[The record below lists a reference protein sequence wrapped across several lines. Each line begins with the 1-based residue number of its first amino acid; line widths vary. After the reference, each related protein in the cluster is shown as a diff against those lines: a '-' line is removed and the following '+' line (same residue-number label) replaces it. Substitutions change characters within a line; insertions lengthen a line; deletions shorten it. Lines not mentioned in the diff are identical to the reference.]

1 MKHYKS
7 IATVVA
13 IAIIGIAAGAGLKFY
28 SILHTKSEDILGT
41 LESSIDTG
49 SAHYAALK
57 EQGRFNILIMGEDDV
72 DGSRRSDTVLFATI
86 DIDDKNIR
94 ILSLPRD
101 TRVQIPGHGV
111 QKLNHSFAYGGP
123 DLLKATVEKYLGQ
136 PILYYV
142 IIDYVS
148 FPAVVDILGGV
159 EIDVQKKMRYVDRAG
174 KLDIDIKPGLQL
186 MDGKT
191 ALHYVRFRMDALG
204 DIGRVHR
211 QQQFIK
217 AFLKKAYDPRTLVK
231 IPELTAQIMK
241 LFKTDMSPALAI
253 QLAGFAQNE
262 LGRERIFFSTLH
274 GQAAMIN
281 NLSYWVGDTE
291 SANQFLNAPVE
302 MLISGDINENKNTS
316 NYAGL
321 SLSYSSAAD
330 EANETKTTGEGAAEV
345 KKEDKNISEALMTN
359 AELLSLIR
367 SMPESI
373 AVLNG
378 TGKAGISNE
387 IAAKLQRIGIDVV
400 MSANAKHFDYRSSN
414 VVYPVNAKPE
424 TINTAKT
431 LGKLLDIPNSLI
443 RSNNQAFYPSIIIGH
458 DSQKLIGR
466 IDKLIEISTQ

>member
-1 MKHYKS
+1 MMKHYKS
-7 IATVVA
+7 IITVVA
-13 IAIIGIAAGAGLKFY
+13 IAILGIAAGAGIKVY

-41 LESSIDTG
+41 IESSIDSG
-49 SAHYAALK
+49 SAQYAALK

-72 DGSRRSDTVLFATI
+72 EGSRRSDTVLFATI

-94 ILSLPRD
+94 VLSLPRD

-111 QKLNHSFAYGGP
+111 QKLNHAFAYGGP

-159 EIDVQKKMRYVDRAG
+159 EIDVEKKMRYVDRAG
-174 KLDIDIKPGLQL
+174 KLDINIKPGLQT

-217 AFLKKAYDPRTLVK
+217 AVLKKAYDPRILVK
-231 IPELTAQIMK
+231 IPELTAQMMK

-274 GQAAMIN
+274 AQAAMVN
-281 NLSYWVGDTE
+281 NLSYWVGDTKA
-291 SANQFLNAPVE
+291 ANEFLNAPIE
-302 MLISGDINENKNTS
+302 MLISGDMTENKNTS
-316 NYAGL
+316 NFAGL

-330 EANETKTTGEGAAEV
+330 ETKVNGETIGHE
-345 KKEDKNISEALMTN
+345 KKEEKKPEN
-359 AELLSLIR
+359 AITKDELLSLIR

-378 TGKAGISNE
+378 SGKAGLSTE
-387 IAAKLQRIGIDVV
+387 VASKLQKIGIEVV

-414 VVYPVNAKPE
+414 VVYPLNAKPE
-424 TINTAKT
+424 MIKTAQT
-431 LGKLLDIPNSLI
+431 LGKLLDIPGSLV
-443 RSNNQAFYPSIIIGH
+443 RSNNQAFYPSVIIGH
-458 DSQKLIGR
+458 DSQELIRR

>member
-7 IATVVA
+7 IITAAV
-13 IAIIGIAAGAGLKFY
+13 IAILGITAGAGLKFY

-41 LESSIDTG
+41 LESSIDSG

-72 DGSRRSDTVLFATI
+72 DGSRRSDTVLFATV
-86 DIDDKNIR
+86 DIDDKNMR
-94 ILSLPRD
+94 VLSLPRD

-111 QKLNHSFAYGGP
+111 QKLNHAFAYGGP

-148 FPAVVDILGGV
+148 FPEIVDILGGV

-217 AFLKKAYDPRTLVK
+217 AFLKKVYDPRILVK
-231 IPELTAQIMK
+231 IPELTAQMMK
-241 LFKTDMSPALAI
+241 LFKTDMSPGLAV

-291 SANQFLNAPVE
+291 SANKFLSTPVE
-302 MLISGDINENKNTS
+302 ILISGDVEENKNTN

-330 EANETKTTGEGAAEV
+330 ETKANGGSESGEREQEL
-345 KKEDKNISEALMTN
+345 KPPEALMTN
-359 AELLSLIR
+359 GELLSLIR

-378 TGKAGISNE
+378 TGKAGISTE
-387 IAAKLQRIGIDVV
+387 IAAKLQKIGVDVV

-424 TINTAKT
+424 TIKTAKT

>member
-1 MKHYKS
+1 MKHSKS
-7 IATVVA
+7 IIMIVLLA
-13 IAIIGIAAGAGLKFY
+13 ILGIAAGAGLKVY

-41 LESSIDTG
+41 IESSIDSG
-49 SAHYAALK
+49 SAQYAALK

-72 DGSRRSDTVLFATI
+72 EGSRRSDTVLFATI
-86 DIDDKNIR
+86 DIDDKNMR

-111 QKLNHSFAYGGP
+111 QKLNHAFAYGGP

-159 EIDVQKKMRYVDRAG
+159 EIDVQKRMRYVDRAG
-174 KLDIDIKPGLQL
+174 KLDINIQPGLQV

-217 AFLKKAYDPRTLVK
+217 ALLKKVYDPRILVK
-231 IPELTAQIMK
+231 IPELTAQTMK
-241 LFKTDMSPALAI
+241 LFKTDMSPALSI

-274 GQAAMIN
+274 GQAATVN
-281 NLSYWVGDTE
+281 NLSYWVGDTKA
-291 SANQFLNAPVE
+291 ANEFLNAPIE
-302 MLISGDINENKNTS
+302 MLISGDITENKNTS
-316 NYAGL
+316 NFAGL

-330 EANETKTTGEGAAEV
+330 ETKVNGEVIGAEKPEEKKAETVMSNE
-345 KKEDKNISEALMTN
+345 
-359 AELLSLIR
+359 ELLGLIR
-367 SMPESI
+367 SMSESI
-373 AVLNG
+373 GVLNG
-378 TGKAGISNE
+378 TGKSGLSTEVAS
-387 IAAKLQRIGIDVV
+387 KLQKIGIDVV

-414 VVYPVNAKPE
+414 VVYPLNAKPE
-424 TINTAKT
+424 VIKTAKT
-431 LGKLLDIPNSLI
+431 LGKLLGIPNNLV

-458 DSQKLIGR
+458 DSKQLISR
-466 IDKLIEISTQ
+466 IDKLIEISSQ

>member
-1 MKHYKS
+1 MKHSKS
-7 IATVVA
+7 IVMIVLLA
-13 IAIIGIAAGAGLKFY
+13 ILGIAAGAGLKVY
-28 SILHTKSEDILGT
+28 TILHTKSEDILGT
-41 LESSIDTG
+41 IESSIDSG
-49 SAHYAALK
+49 SAQYAALK

-72 DGSRRSDTVLFATI
+72 EGSRRSDTVLFATI

-111 QKLNHSFAYGGP
+111 QKLNHAFAYGGA

-159 EIDVQKKMRYVDRAG
+159 EIDVQKRMRYVDRAG
-174 KLDIDIKPGLQL
+174 KLDINIQPGLQV

-217 AFLKKAYDPRTLVK
+217 ALLKKVYDPRVLVK
-231 IPELTAQIMK
+231 IPELTAQMMK
-241 LFKTDMSPALAI
+241 LFKTDMSPALSI

-274 GQAAMIN
+274 GQAAIVN
-281 NLSYWVGDTE
+281 NLSYWVGDTKA
-291 SANQFLNAPVE
+291 ANEFLNAPIE
-302 MLISGDINENKNTS
+302 MLISGDMTENKNT
-316 NYAGL
+316 NNFAGL

-330 EANETKTTGEGAAEV
+330 ETKVNGEVLGAEKIQDKKAEPEISNE
-345 KKEDKNISEALMTN
+345 
-359 AELLSLIR
+359 ELLSLIR
-367 SMPESI
+367 SMSESI

-378 TGKAGISNE
+378 TGKSGLSSE
-387 IAAKLQRIGIDVV
+387 VSSKLQKMGIDVI

-414 VVYPVNAKPE
+414 VVYPLNAKPE
-424 TINTAKT
+424 VIRSAQT
-431 LGKLLDIPNSLI
+431 LGKLLGIPNNLV
-443 RSNNQAFYPSIIIGH
+443 RANNQAFYPSIIIGH
-458 DSQKLIGR
+458 DYKQLISR
-466 IDKLIEISTQ
+466 IDKLIEISSQ

>member
-1 MKHYKS
+1 MMKHYKS
-7 IATVVA
+7 IITVVA
-13 IAIIGIAAGAGLKFY
+13 IAILGIAAGAGIKVY

-41 LESSIDTG
+41 IESSIDSG
-49 SAHYAALK
+49 SAQYAALK

-72 DGSRRSDTVLFATI
+72 EGSRRSDTVLFATI

-94 ILSLPRD
+94 VLSLPRD

-111 QKLNHSFAYGGP
+111 QKLNHAFAYGGP

-159 EIDVQKKMRYVDRAG
+159 EIDVEKKMRYVDRAG
-174 KLDIDIKPGLQL
+174 KLDINIKPGLQT

-217 AFLKKAYDPRTLVK
+217 AVLKKAYDPRILVK
-231 IPELTAQIMK
+231 IPELTAQMMK

-274 GQAAMIN
+274 GQAAMVN
-281 NLSYWVGDTE
+281 NLSYWVGDTKA
-291 SANQFLNAPVE
+291 ANEFLNAPIE
-302 MLISGDINENKNTS
+302 MLISGDMTENKNTS
-316 NYAGL
+316 NFAGL

-330 EANETKTTGEGAAEV
+330 ETKVNGETIGHE
-345 KKEDKNISEALMTN
+345 KKEEKKPENVITKD
-359 AELLSLIR
+359 ELLSLIR

-378 TGKAGISNE
+378 SGKAGLSTE
-387 IAAKLQRIGIDVV
+387 VASKLQKIGIEVV

-414 VVYPVNAKPE
+414 VVYPLNAKPE
-424 TINTAKT
+424 IIKTAQT
-431 LGKLLDIPNSLI
+431 LGKLLDIPGSLV
-443 RSNNQAFYPSIIIGH
+443 RSNNQAFYPSVIIGH
-458 DSQKLIGR
+458 DSQELIRR

>member
-1 MKHYKS
+1 MKLSKS
-7 IATVVA
+7 IIMIVLLA
-13 IAIIGIAAGAGLKFY
+13 ILGIAAGAGLKVY
-28 SILHTKSEDILGT
+28 TILHTKSEDILGT
-41 LESSIDTG
+41 IESSIDSG
-49 SAHYAALK
+49 SAQYAALK

-72 DGSRRSDTVLFATI
+72 EGSRRSDTILFATI
-86 DIDDKNIR
+86 DIDDKNMR

-111 QKLNHSFAYGGP
+111 QKLNHAFAYGGP

-159 EIDVQKKMRYVDRAG
+159 EIDVQKRMRYVDRAG
-174 KLDIDIKPGLQL
+174 KLDINIQPGLQV

-217 AFLKKAYDPRTLVK
+217 ALLKKVYDPRILVK
-231 IPELTAQIMK
+231 IPELTAQMMK
-241 LFKTDMSPALAI
+241 LFKTDMSPALPI

-274 GQAAMIN
+274 GQAATVN
-281 NLSYWVGDTE
+281 NLSYWVGDTKA
-291 SANQFLNAPVE
+291 ANEFLNTPIE
-302 MLISGDINENKNTS
+302 MLISGDITENKNTS
-316 NYAGL
+316 NFAGL
-321 SLSYSSAAD
+321 SLSYSSAA
-330 EANETKTTGEGAAEV
+330 EETKVNGEVMGTEKAQE
-345 KKEDKNISEALMTN
+345 KKSEPGISNE
-359 AELLSLIR
+359 ELLGLIR

-378 TGKAGISNE
+378 TGKSGLSAEVSS
-387 IAAKLQRIGIDVV
+387 KLQKIGIDVI

-414 VVYPVNAKPE
+414 VVYPINAKSGVKK
-424 TINTAKT
+424 TAQT
-431 LGKLLDIPNSLI
+431 LGKILGIPNNLV
-443 RSNNQAFYPSIIIGH
+443 RANNQAFYPSIIIGH
-458 DSQKLIGR
+458 DSKQLISR
-466 IDKLIEISTQ
+466 IDKLIEISSQ

>member
-7 IATVVA
+7 IITAVV
-13 IAIIGIAAGAGLKFY
+13 IAILGIAAGAGLKVY
-28 SILHTKSEDILGT
+28 SVLHTKSEDILGT
-41 LESSIDTG
+41 IESSIDSG
-49 SAHYAALK
+49 SAQYAALK

-72 DGSRRSDTVLFATI
+72 EGSRRSDTVLFATI
-86 DIDDKNIR
+86 DIDDKNMR
-94 ILSLPRD
+94 VLSLPRD

-111 QKLNHSFAYGGP
+111 QKLNHAFAYGGP

-174 KLDIDIKPGLQL
+174 KLNIDIKPGIQV
-186 MDGKT
+186 MNGET

-217 AFLKKAYDPRTLVK
+217 ALLKKVYDPRILVK
-231 IPELTAQIMK
+231 IPELTAQMMK
-241 LFKTDMSPALAI
+241 LFKTDMSPGLAI

-262 LGRERIFFSTLH
+262 LGRDRIFFSTLH
-274 GQAAMIN
+274 GQAAIVN
-281 NLSYWVGDTE
+281 NLSYWVGDTKA
-291 SANQFLNAPVE
+291 ANEFLNAPVE
-302 MLISGDINENKNTS
+302 MLISGEIKDNKNTS

-321 SLSYSSAAD
+321 SLSYSSAA
-330 EANETKTTGEGAAEV
+330 EETKVNGEPVSKEKTEAA
-345 KKEDKNISEALMTN
+345 MTN

-367 SMPESI
+367 SMPEAV

-378 TGKAGISNE
+378 TGKAGISSLV
-387 IAAKLQRIGIDVV
+387 ASKLQKIGIDVV

-414 VVYPVNAKPE
+414 VVYPINAKPE
-424 TINTAKT
+424 TVKTAKT
-431 LGKLLDIPNSLI
+431 LGKILDIPNSLV
-443 RSNNQAFYPSIIIGH
+443 RANNQAFYPSIIIGH
-458 DSQKLIGR
+458 DSIKLIGR

>member
-1 MKHYKS
+1 MKHSKS
-7 IATVVA
+7 IIMIVLLA
-13 IAIIGIAAGAGLKFY
+13 ILGIAAGAGLKVY
-28 SILHTKSEDILGT
+28 TILHTKSEDILGT
-41 LESSIDTG
+41 IESSIDSG
-49 SAHYAALK
+49 SAQYTALK

-72 DGSRRSDTVLFATI
+72 EGSRRSDTVLFATI
-86 DIDDKNIR
+86 DIDDKNMR

-111 QKLNHSFAYGGP
+111 QKLNHAFAYGGP

-159 EIDVQKKMRYVDRAG
+159 EIDVQKRMRYVDKAG
-174 KLDIDIKPGLQL
+174 KLDINIQPGLQV

-217 AFLKKAYDPRTLVK
+217 AILKKVYDPRILVK
-231 IPELTAQIMK
+231 IPELTAQTMK
-241 LFKTDMSPALAI
+241 LFKTDMSPALSI

-274 GQAAMIN
+274 GQAATIN
-281 NLSYWVGDTE
+281 NLSYWVGDAK
-291 SANQFLNAPVE
+291 SANEFLDTPIE
-302 MLISGDINENKNTS
+302 MLISGDITENKNTS
-316 NYAGL
+316 NFAGL

-330 EANETKTTGEGAAEV
+330 ETKVNGEVLGAEKPEE
-345 KKEDKNISEALMTN
+345 KKAVPLMSN
-359 AELLSLIR
+359 KDLLGLIR
-367 SMPESI
+367 SMSESI

-378 TGKAGISNE
+378 TGKSGLSTEVAS
-387 IAAKLQRIGIDVV
+387 KLQKIGIDVV

-414 VVYPVNAKPE
+414 VVYPLNAKPE
-424 TINTAKT
+424 VIKTAKT
-431 LGKLLDIPNSLI
+431 LGKLLDIPNNLV

-458 DSQKLIGR
+458 DDKQLISR
-466 IDKLIEISTQ
+466 IDKLIEISSQ